1 MQTAS
6 AQKESLFMREY
17 DLIAELIGE
26 IRKSRL
32 MLEKIDTFYREFKE
46 SDFKILGKK
55 RTTGIVLAEIL
66 TDFYTCLET
75 LFLRIS
81 QFFENSLKP
90 HKWHSD
96 LLCKM
101 TIDIE
106 GVRKA
111 VISDQT
117 YTILVELM
125 KFRHFKRYYFE
136 FDYDWDKLEFLEK
149 KYHQVR
155 PLMYKDLEIFEEFL
169 KTF

>member
-1 MQTAS
+1 M
-6 AQKESLFMREY
+6 KETE
-17 DLIAELIGE
+17 LIKELIGE
-26 IRKSRL
+26 IQKSRL
-32 MLEKIDTFYREFKE
+32 MLEKIDAFYRDFKE
-46 SDFKILGKK
+46 NDFRILGKK
-55 RTTGIVLAEIL
+55 RTTGIVLAEIV

-90 HKWHSD
+90 DKWHSD
-96 LLCKM
+96 LLRKM
-101 TIDIE
+101 TINIQ

-117 YTILVELM
+117 YPILLELM

-149 KYHQVR
+149 KYNDVR
-155 PLMYKDLEIFEEFL
+155 YFLNMDLDEFEAFL
-169 KTF
+169 EQQSQDKTGLF

>member
-1 MQTAS
+1 M
-6 AQKESLFMREY
+6 KEA

-32 MLEKIDTFYREFKE
+32 MLEKNDT
-46 SDFKILGKK
+46 
-55 RTTGIVLAEIL
+55 
-66 TDFYTCLET
+66 
-75 LFLRIS
+75 LRIS

-111 VISDQT
+111 AISDQT
-117 YTILVELM
+117 YTSCYESGLNDSRKM
-125 KFRHFKRYYFE
+125 
-136 FDYDWDKLEFLEK
+136 
-149 KYHQVR
+149 
-155 PLMYKDLEIFEEFL
+155 P
-169 KTF
+169 

>member
-1 MQTAS
+1 M
-6 AQKESLFMREY
+6 KEAE
-17 DLIAELIGE
+17 LIEELIGE
-26 IRKSRL
+26 IQKSRL
-32 MLEKIDTFYREFKE
+32 MLEKIDAFYRDFKE
-46 SDFKILGKK
+46 NDFRILGKK
-55 RTTGIVLAEIL
+55 RTTGIVLAEIV

-90 HKWHSD
+90 DKWHSD
-96 LLCKM
+96 LLRKM
-101 TIDIE
+101 TINIQ

-117 YTILVELM
+117 YPILLELM

-149 KYHQVR
+149 KYNDVR
-155 PLMYKDLEIFEEFL
+155 YFLNMDLDEFEAFL
-169 KTF
+169 EQQSQDKTGLF